1 MTAENQPLHARIFG
15 SPFLWGLAATV
26 GFFHVARM
34 PEYRSPFI
42 LRYFDGHIINRFE
55 CAYDGET
62 VFVAELHP
70 AIAANPYIAFRTVA
84 TRTGELVFR
93 WTDDRGAVR
102 EERATI
108 TVT

>member
-1 MTAENQPLHARIFG
+1 MNARALVNVPKTATAGSVIEIRALIQHPMETGFRPLPNG
-15 SPFLWGLAATV
+15 GLV
-26 GFFHVARM
+26 PRHV
-34 PEYRSPFI
+34 I
-42 LRYFDGHIINRFE
+42 DRFE
-55 CAYDGET
+55 CIYDGET

-84 TRTGELVFR
+84 TRSGELVFR

-102 EERATI
+102 EERAAI